1 LIENRINQ
9 IQNNTGL
16 TKLSDKVKNTVR
28 LTDGLTDKQKMLV
41 LDALNKLERTW
52 KVKDEDR
59 NSRFKLDDD
68 NTSNIISKLLSTQE
82 LIKAIEIKKEKNP
95 SYTVNISDLVRTLGD
110 TTGRINSG
118 LKAELPTIT
127 KEKPLVTV

>member
-1 LIENRINQ
+1 LQFGI
-9 IQNNTGL
+9 
-16 TKLSDKVKNTVR
+16 R

-118 LKAELPTIT
+118 RKAELPPANPDEGKT
-127 KEKPLVTV
+127 LVTV